1 MLSRSLNNRFESP
14 LKTISKLLGSSIQK
28 FLTRKLNGL
37 QKDLAEIELSIT
49 EQLEIVNKYDE
60 YDTNDLSEFE
70 RLTNTYSEVYQL
82 FQLLISFIDESK
94 SNLTDKDDIYKD
106 IVLLGNQLHDLN
118 IITEKLLDKLSSLH
132 DKILVKQSELSSSEV
147 LHDLWKDEGD
157 LWDNFYEESKNQ

>member
-1 MLSRSLNNRFESP
+1 MLSQSLNNRFESP

-157 LWDNFYEESKNQ
+157 LWDNFYKESKNQ

>member
-1 MLSRSLNNRFESP
+1 MLSQSLNNRFESP

-70 RLTNTYSEVYQL
+70 RLTNTYNEVYQL

-157 LWDNFYEESKNQ
+157 LWDNFYKESKNQ

>member
-1 MLSRSLNNRFESP
+1 MLSQSLNNRFESP

-70 RLTNTYSEVYQL
+70 RLTNTYNEVYQL

-106 IVLLGNQLHDLN
+106 IVLLGNQLHDPN

-157 LWDNFYEESKNQ
+157 LWDNFYEESKKQ

>member
-1 MLSRSLNNRFESP
+1 MLSQSLNNRFESP

-157 LWDNFYEESKNQ
+157 LWDNFYEESKKQ

>member
-1 MLSRSLNNRFESP
+1 MLSQSLNNRFESP

-70 RLTNTYSEVYQL
+70 RLTNTYNEVYQL

-132 DKILVKQSELSSSEV
+132 FTTKF
-147 LHDLWKDEGD
+147 W
-157 LWDNFYEESKNQ
+157 